1 MKTSIL
7 FTTAALT
14 FISSNLPAF
23 AEDTA
28 SVDAVAELLKDETAP
43 SILEFIVYNQN
54 FEVGKIQIPNG
65 TQPGSRCH
73 YVLGIAP
80 SGDSSEIVKTY
91 YEQNEG
97 NVLGT
102 DEPTP
107 SACGWAAVDGGGSAY
122 PAIFGLR
129 CDFGREVSFLLS
141 YSSNKPGV
149 FFSGTS
155 ETGGF
160 AEVVK
165 SNGDFISLSDAPNFA
180 ETCADRPNDEGGY
193 LAVIAGGKLVVS
205 EDAEITDGETTIGTI
220 SLDAS
225 Y

>member
-1 MKTSIL
+1 MKNTIL
-7 FTTAALT
+7 LATVALT
-14 FISSNLPAF
+14 VIAGHLPAS
-23 AEDTA
+23 AEETA
-28 SVDAVAELLKDETAP
+28 SVDALAELVKEEQAP
-43 SILEFIVYNQN
+43 SILEFVETNQN
-54 FEVGKIQIPNG
+54 FEVGKIKIPNG
-65 TQPGSRCH
+65 AQPGSRCH

-80 SGDSSEIVKTY
+80 SGESTSIVKSY

-107 SACGWAAVDGGGSAY
+107 SACGWDAVDGGGESY
-122 PAIFGLR
+122 PAIFGLK

-141 YSSNKPGV
+141 YSSSKPGV

-155 ETGGF
+155 EFGGF

-165 SNGDFISLSDAPNFA
+165 SNADFISLSDTPNFT
-180 ETCADRPNDEGGY
+180 ETCAQRVNGEGGY
-193 LAVIAGGKLVVS
+193 LVVIASGKLVVS
-205 EDAEITDGETTIGTI
+205 EDAEITDGETTIGTV